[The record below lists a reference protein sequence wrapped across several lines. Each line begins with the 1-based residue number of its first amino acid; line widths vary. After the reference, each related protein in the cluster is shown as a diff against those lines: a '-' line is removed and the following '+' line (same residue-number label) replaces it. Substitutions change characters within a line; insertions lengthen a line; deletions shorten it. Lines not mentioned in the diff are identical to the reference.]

1 MSKARSDSV
10 LDGLPRNQREA
21 LEEWLF
27 EENLSY
33 QDAKKRLWQ
42 DFNVST
48 SRSGLE
54 RFYARVNQRRLLQ
67 RIMDSS
73 QTAAAVKE
81 KFDESKAPIESALKK
96 MLAQLAFEMSVSGK
110 AVDPET
116 FVAISGLVLK
126 AQEQELKKQAIELQ
140 RDRFEFDAAEAC
152 LKKLPELKSIA
163 ANGSLDQHAKLR
175 AIREKLFGEVPDSE
189 PEGPK

>member
-67 RIMDSS
+67 RIAENAGKAREIEGEFAKH
-73 QTAAAVKE
+73 AAPVPEAVVK
-81 KFDESKAPIESALKK
+81 LVT
-96 MLAQLAFEMSVSGK
+96 QLAFEEMTAGRKLDKDFIVK
-110 AVDPET
+110 LTKLAVD
-116 FVAISGLVLK
+116 SGLK
-126 AQEQELKKQAIELQ
+126 AKKLELDERKIELLEAKAKQA
-140 RDRFEFDAAEAC
+140 DEATQA
-152 LKKLPELKSIA
+152 LKNPKLSEEEQK
-163 ANGSLDQHAKLR
+163 AKLKE
-175 AIREKLFGEVPDSE
+175 IFGIPT
-189 PEGPK
+189 